1 MSLIEKLVV
10 DNNGVDC
17 GTGNQNNDICKIDC
31 NNSGNDLR
39 GAPIHCGDAGH
50 CSIHCSIKRC
60 MRESIVNATL
70 SNSLYFN
77 ATALECLKDAFIYFP
92 TNGNVTFIV
101 DTLGLYGAHAIAK
114 LAELHGES
122 SRNIDILCK
131 DPLHSEASKDDC
143 TGMKIYAQGADFL
156 SVTVSGAEFQ
166 SDAQIYCPFH
176 SDLEPSCV
184 VNGTNAHQMT
194 DNVLIHI
201 GNGSVP
207 KDLLWFGGSGDYGT
221 GLTSIKVISTDGTCA
236 INETSKTFENTGA
249 CWKDITA
256 APTTEPTTEPSQ
268 PTTTTAAPSASP
280 TATTSEPSQP
290 TTTTAAPSASP
301 TATTSEPSQPTTTTA
316 APSASPTAT
325 TSEPSQPT
333 TTTAAPS
340 ASPTATTSEPTTS
353 PPESTS
359 NPTNEP
365 IVQTTPNTA
374 DNSIVSSSS
383 STTIAMES
391 TAESAPSTS
400 PGAVFIYS
408 TTDFEFFPHD
418 PLDAQLTALETAHQW
433 IFSVFISSFIVLLL
447 CAWIDAKHIPS
458 RKNDYLRITFIV
470 GILLQTMD
478 MMSDCFFAM
487 HVAIW
492 RQIDPKYAYALVL
505 SVIFILVP
513 CVFTMVQLFNHSKKH
528 WLNSTDHVR
537 QWLSRRSNLLY
548 FTSIITGSSFT
559 AVSLC
564 NSYMF
569 QLDVFDMGLTR
580 NDILAFMYKR
590 VYSVVLLENL
600 PQLFL
605 QSLFLASL
613 GRLDDWITL
622 SSITF
627 SLLSIIVSMLS
638 MITQRSISRGQSTV
652 SISMSVTGTAVLSKM
667 NNCMRMKSK
676 LIKEISS
683 FVGASQSITEVV
695 KPSHI
700 KHGVQ
705 ATVKFNVSDSD
716 KDYFQTLVEAQAS
729 GKLQKI
735 FENAWDLSDVPV
747 IDNLQ
752 QSVVQSKRE
761 RLDTERLDTEKKID
775 IGDTINEVNSGSDI
789 QI

>member
-1 MSLIEKLVV
+1 MSSTITTLSVIDNTGAHCGFGHKKNESCEIGCANVGDLVY
-10 DNNGVDC
+10 
-17 GTGNQNNDICKIDC
+17 
-31 NNSGNDLR
+31 
-39 GAPIHCGDAGH
+39 APVHCGDAPH

-60 MRESIVNATL
+60 MRESIINATL
-70 SNSLYFN
+70 SDSLYFN
-77 ATALECLKDAFIYFP
+77 ATASECIKDSFIYFP
-92 TNGNVTFIV
+92 INGNVTFIV

-301 TATTSEPSQPTTTTA
+301 TATTSEP
-316 APSASPTAT
+316 
-325 TSEPSQPT
+325 
-333 TTTAAPS
+333 
-340 ASPTATTSEPTTS
+340 TTS

-408 TTDFEFFPHD
+408 TTDFEFFPYD
-418 PLDAQLTALETAHQW
+418 PLDAQLTALETAHQCILACLFHHLLCYYYAHGLMRS
-433 IFSVFISSFIVLLL
+433 IFPLEKTTIYESHLLSVFYYRP
-447 CAWIDAKHIPS
+447 W
-458 RKNDYLRITFIV
+458 T
-470 GILLQTMD
+470 
-478 MMSDCFFAM
+478 
-487 HVAIW
+487 
-492 RQIDPKYAYALVL
+492 
-505 SVIFILVP
+505 
-513 CVFTMVQLFNHSKKH
+513 
-528 WLNSTDHVR
+528 
-537 QWLSRRSNLLY
+537 
-548 FTSIITGSSFT
+548 
-559 AVSLC
+559 
-564 NSYMF
+564 
-569 QLDVFDMGLTR
+569 
-580 NDILAFMYKR
+580 
-590 VYSVVLLENL
+590 
-600 PQLFL
+600 
-605 QSLFLASL
+605 
-613 GRLDDWITL
+613 
-622 SSITF
+622 
-627 SLLSIIVSMLS
+627 
-638 MITQRSISRGQSTV
+638 
-652 SISMSVTGTAVLSKM
+652 
-667 NNCMRMKSK
+667 
-676 LIKEISS
+676 
-683 FVGASQSITEVV
+683 
-695 KPSHI
+695 
-700 KHGVQ
+700 
-705 ATVKFNVSDSD
+705 
-716 KDYFQTLVEAQAS
+716 
-729 GKLQKI
+729 
-735 FENAWDLSDVPV
+735 
-747 IDNLQ
+747 
-752 QSVVQSKRE
+752 
-761 RLDTERLDTEKKID
+761 
-775 IGDTINEVNSGSDI
+775 
-789 QI
+789 